1 MAGICLKR
9 IRIMNKREIS
19 EIKKQFKKDNNAIT
33 RICGCYVDGEKNK
46 KTELKEAFLSLSEEE
61 MFKYFEIFRKS
72 LSGTIGKNLMNME
85 FPLEQ
90 ETEGGT
96 QHFLMKLR
104 ESKLTDDALVES
116 FYDKIIENYDYPEN
130 YYIILIHGVYDIPG
144 KSSDG
149 AEMFD
154 ASDEIYEHIMCCICP
169 VKLSKAGLCYNAE
182 ANSIQDRIRDWIVEL
197 PDVAFLFPQFNDRST
212 DIHGVLYYSK
222 NANELRD
229 IFIDELLGCT
239 APLSAGGQRDSFNA
253 LVEDT
258 LGDDCRY
265 DTVLSIHEKLN
276 DLIESQKDEPEPVVL
291 TKSEV
296 KRLFEECGVEDE
308 KLQSFDEQY
317 EITAGEKSSL
327 VASNIT
333 NTKRFEI
340 KTPDVVVHVDP
351 ERVDLVEILLM
362 TNFMTIQILRQR
374 RHLMENNRKLLFFDI
389 DKTLLT
395 PYPWTVPDSAKQA
408 LKEARYNGHLL
419 FINSGRTYTMIPE
432 IIKEMGFDGYVCGC
446 GSQIYMNEELLFSS
460 SIPNPLCRKTT
471 ELLRECRI
479 PAFFERPDKILY
491 DSNSCAVPETVQKL
505 KAEVIVEDLA
515 LYPPETYN
523 HFTFDKFL
531 AFPSADSDME
541 TFRKFADEHFLCFIH
556 EDKAWELTQK
566 NLSKATGI
574 RFLADRLGV
583 PVKDTYA
590 FGDSTND
597 LLMLQFAGNSI
608 AMGNS
613 DPLILPHC
621 TYQTTNIEDNGIA
634 NALKHFHL
642 I

>member
-1 MAGICLKR
+1 
-9 IRIMNKREIS
+9 MNKKEIS
-19 EIKKQFKKDNNAIT
+19 EIKKQFTPENCSIT

-61 MFKYFEIFRKS
+61 MFKYFDIFRKS

-90 ETEGGT
+90 ESEGGT

-149 AEMFD
+149 SEMFD

-182 ANSIQDRIRDWIVEL
+182 TNSIQDRIRDWIVEL

-222 NANELRD
+222 NVNELRD
-229 IFIDELLGCT
+229 I
-239 APLSAGGQRDSFNA
+239 
-253 LVEDT
+253 
-258 LGDDCRY
+258 
-265 DTVLSIHEKLN
+265 
-276 DLIESQKDEPEPVVL
+276 LIEAQKDEPEPVVL

-333 NTKRFEI
+333 NTRRFEI

-351 ERVDLVEILLM
+351 ERANLVETRVIDGRKCLV
-362 TNFMTIQILRQR
+362 IP
-374 RHLMENNRKLLFFDI
+374 MEGEVEFNGIRVH
-389 DKTLLT
+389 TGSE
-395 PYPWTVPDSAKQA
+395 DS
-408 LKEARYNGHLL
+408 
-419 FINSGRTYTMIPE
+419 S
-432 IIKEMGFDGYVCGC
+432 
-446 GSQIYMNEELLFSS
+446 NEEFSEKFS
-460 SIPNPLCRKTT
+460 
-471 ELLRECRI
+471 ED
-479 PAFFERPDKILY
+479 F
-491 DSNSCAVPETVQKL
+491 SNGSHI
-505 KAEVIVEDLA
+505 KANDE
-515 LYPPETYN
+515 
-523 HFTFDKFL
+523 F
-531 AFPSADSDME
+531 SDTIE
-541 TFRKFADEHFLCFIH
+541 EA
-556 EDKAWELTQK
+556 
-566 NLSKATGI
+566 
-574 RFLADRLGV
+574 
-583 PVKDTYA
+583 
-590 FGDSTND
+590 
-597 LLMLQFAGNSI
+597 
-608 AMGNS
+608 S
-613 DPLILPHC
+613 DA
-621 TYQTTNIEDNGIA
+621 E
-634 NALKHFHL
+634 
-642 I
+642 